1 MTHHRCGR
9 PGGGL
14 LFVSLLALL
23 FAFGEP
29 RMALAQQDQ
38 GAAASDAI
46 TPVEEYARQVD
57 QLKKSYP
64 ELAKRI
70 EQSAKAIDELTDV
83 GKARQDIEEL
93 RGMVAEMLGTVTDN
107 GVVSEL
113 GQKALA
119 HAQSKL
125 KQLQTE
131 SRFQPEERAFL
142 IDLWGK
148 IIVETE
154 RATNDL
160 EGARKE
166 FAELLRTLQT
176 REDYVDE
183 LMQVRR
189 AAEAIKVM
197 RALTQEIRDASLK
210 LKTLIGGLHPPGV

>member
-1 MTHHRCGR
+1 MTLLGSGR

-14 LFVSLLALL
+14 LLVSLLALL
-23 FAFGEP
+23 VMFAPP
-29 RMALAQQDQ
+29 RITLAQQDQ
-38 GAAASDAI
+38 GASDAI

-64 ELAKRI
+64 DLAKRI
-70 EQSAKAIDELTDV
+70 EDSAKAIDELTDV
-83 GKARQDIEEL
+83 GKARKDIEEL
-93 RGMVAEMLGTVTDN
+93 RGMVAEMLATVTDN

-113 GQKALA
+113 GQKALN
-119 HAQSKL
+119 HARNKL
-125 KQLQTE
+125 KQLQAE

-142 IDLWGK
+142 IDLWSK

-154 RATNDL
+154 RATADL
-160 EGARKE
+160 EGARQE
-166 FAELLRTLQT
+166 FAGLLRTLQT
-176 REDYVDE
+176 REDYVNE

-210 LKTLIGGLHPPGV
+210 LKTLIGGLRPPGV

>member
-1 MTHHRCGR
+1 MTTLGFGR

-14 LFVSLLALL
+14 LFVSVLALL
-23 FAFGEP
+23 FVFAAP
-29 RMALAQQDQ
+29 RLTLAQQDQ
-38 GAAASDAI
+38 SAADAI

-64 ELAKRI
+64 DLAKRI
-70 EQSAKAIDELTDV
+70 EDSAKAIDELTDV
-83 GKARQDIEEL
+83 GKARKDIEEL

-107 GVVSEL
+107 GLVSEL
-113 GQKALA
+113 GQKALN
-119 HAQSKL
+119 HARNKL
-125 KQLQTE
+125 KQLQSE

-154 RATNDL
+154 RATTDL

-189 AAEAIKVM
+189 AADAIKVM

-210 LKTLIGGLHPPGV
+210 LKTLIGGLRPPGV